1 MFLALS
7 SVRAKG
13 FAVAGRCGG
22 ASRCI
27 PIIRPM
33 NLLRVLATVSG
44 MTMVSRV
51 TGLVRENLMARIFGA
66 SVATDAFFVAF
77 RIPNLLRRLFA
88 EGAFSQAFVPIL
100 GEFKAQRPE
109 AETRALV
116 DHVATVLTW
125 SLIAVTV
132 IGIVGT
138 PVVVWLLAGG
148 LKADRCGL
156 PTTSVV
162 GDGSGNDGFGL
173 AVLLTRIMFPY
184 IALIGLVAGASAIL
198 NTWRRFAVPA
208 FTPVLLNLSFI
219 AASLFVAPR
228 VDPPVLALAIA
239 VVVGGIAQLAFQIP
253 ALIRV
258 GMLPR
263 LRFDVRAAL
272 ADAGVRRVLSQM
284 VPATFA
290 VSIAQISLIINTNIA
305 SRLACGSVSWITYAD
320 RLMEFPTALLGVAL
334 GTVLLPS
341 LSLANAEGRSDEV
354 SELLDWGMR
363 LSFLL
368 ALPSSLGLWL
378 LAEPLTATLFHY
390 GKFTA
395 VDVTATQH
403 AVTAYGVGLI
413 GLILVKILAPGFY
426 ARQDIR
432 TPVRIGVVVLIGTQ
446 LMNLAFVP
454 IFAHAGLALAIGL
467 GACLNAA
474 LLFTG
479 LRLRG
484 VYRPRAGWTAF
495 ALRLLFALIVLGV
508 FLHWAESRFAWI
520 PMRAEPGTRIAALG
534 GIVTGGAALYFAALF
549 IGGMRPRDFRRINAG
564 TASTS
569 RVTVTAGP

>member
-1 MFLALS
+1 
-7 SVRAKG
+7 
-13 FAVAGRCGG
+13 
-22 ASRCI
+22 
-27 PIIRPM
+27 M
-33 NLLRVLATVSG
+33 NLFRVLATVSG

-51 TGLVRENLMARIFGA
+51 TGLIRENLMARIFGA

-100 GEFKAQRPE
+100 GEFKSRRSE
-109 AETRALV
+109 GDTRALV

-125 SLIAVTV
+125 SLVAVTA
-132 IGIVGT
+132 IGLVAT
-138 PVVVWLLAGG
+138 PALVWLLAGG
-148 LKADRCGL
+148 LKNDRCAAPGV
-156 PTTSVV
+156 PM
-162 GDGSGNDGFGL
+162 GSDGFDL
-173 AVLLTRIMFPY
+173 AVLLTRVMFPY

-208 FTPVLLNLSFI
+208 FTPVLLNLCFI
-219 AASLFVAPR
+219 AFSVWVAPH
-228 VDPPVLALAIA
+228 VDPPVLALALGVI
-239 VVVGGIAQLAFQIP
+239 VGGIAQLAIQLP
-253 ALIRV
+253 ALARI

-263 LRFDVRAAL
+263 IGLNPFAAG
-272 ADAGVRRVLSQM
+272 ADPGVRRVLRQM
-284 VPATFA
+284 LPATFA

-341 LSLANAEGRSDEV
+341 LSLAHAEGRSDEV

-368 ALPSSLGLWL
+368 ALPSSLALWL
-378 LAEPLTATLFHY
+378 LSKPLTATLFHY

-395 VDVTATQH
+395 IDVVATER

-432 TPVRIGVVVLIGTQ
+432 TPVKIGVVVLIATQ
-446 LMNLAFVP
+446 LMNLVFVP
-454 IFAHAGLALAIGL
+454 YLAHAGLALAIGL
-467 GACLNAA
+467 GACVNAA
-474 LLFTG
+474 LLFIG
-479 LRLRG
+479 LQRRG
-484 VYRPRAGWTAF
+484 VYRARPGWPAF
-495 ALRLLFALIVLGV
+495 ALRLAAGLLALGV
-508 FLHWAESRFAWI
+508 FLAWFEARFDWI
-520 PMRAEPGTRIAALG
+520 AMAATPLLRVGLLG
-534 GIVTGGAALYFAALF
+534 ALVVGGSAIYFATLF
-549 IGGMRPRDFRRINAG
+549 AGGMRLRHLKRSGVGLA
-564 TASTS
+564 
-569 RVTVTAGP
+569 

>member
-1 MFLALS
+1 
-7 SVRAKG
+7 
-13 FAVAGRCGG
+13 
-22 ASRCI
+22 
-27 PIIRPM
+27 M

-66 SVATDAFFVAF
+66 SLATDAFFIAF

-109 AETRALV
+109 AETRALI

-125 SLIAVTV
+125 ALVAVTV

-138 PVVVWLLAGG
+138 PLVVWLLAGG

-156 PTTSVV
+156 ASTSGVV
-162 GDGSGNDGFGL
+162 DDGFDL

-184 IALIGLVAGASAIL
+184 IALIGLVAGASAVL

-219 AASLFVAPR
+219 GSSLFVAPH

-263 LRFDVRAAL
+263 VRLDVRAAL
-272 ADAGVRRVLSQM
+272 ADPGVRCVLRQM

-290 VSIAQISLIINTNIA
+290 VSIAQISLIINTNLA

-341 LSLANAEGRSDEV
+341 LSQANAAGRPEEV

-395 VDVTATQH
+395 LDVTATQH

-432 TPVRIGVVVLIGTQ
+432 TPVKIGVVVLIGTQ

-454 IFAHAGLALAIGL
+454 VFAHAGLALAIGL
-467 GACLNAA
+467 GACLNAT
-474 LLFTG
+474 LLFVG
-479 LRLRG
+479 LRKRG
-484 VYRPRAGWTAF
+484 VYQPRAGWAKF
-495 ALRLLFALIVLGV
+495 ALRLLFALVVLGL
-508 FLHWAESRFAWI
+508 FLHACEGRFEWI
-520 PMRAEPGTRIAALG
+520 AMRAEPGRRIAALG
-534 GIVTGGAALYFAALF
+534 GIVLGGALLYFAALF
-549 IGGMRPRDFRRINAG
+549 IGGMRPRDFRRA
-564 TASTS
+564 AVVPST
-569 RVTVTAGP
+569 PIP

>member
-1 MFLALS
+1 
-7 SVRAKG
+7 
-13 FAVAGRCGG
+13 
-22 ASRCI
+22 
-27 PIIRPM
+27 M
-33 NLLRVLATVSG
+33 NLFRVLATVSG
-44 MTMVSRV
+44 MTMVSRI

-100 GEFKAQRPE
+100 GEFKAQRTSD
-109 AETRALV
+109 ETRQLV

-125 SLIAVTV
+125 ALVAVTL

-138 PVVVWLLAGG
+138 PLVVWLLAGG
-148 LKADRCGL
+148 LKNDRCSVPTANGL
-156 PTTSVV
+156 VD
-162 GDGSGNDGFGL
+162 DGSMNDGFAL
-173 AVLLTRIMFPY
+173 AVMLTRIMFPY

-219 AASLFVAPR
+219 FFSLAVAR
-228 VDPPVLALAIA
+228 HVDPPVLALALA
-239 VVVGGIAQLAFQIP
+239 VVVGGIAQLAFQVP

-263 LRFDVRAAL
+263 IRFDLRAAL
-272 ADAGVRRVLSQM
+272 ADPGVRRVLKQM
-284 VPATFA
+284 LPATFA

-334 GTVLLPS
+334 GTVLLPH
-341 LSLANAEGRSDEV
+341 LSNANAEGRTADV
-354 SELLDWGMR
+354 SAMLDWGIR

-395 VDVTATQH
+395 LDVTATQH

-432 TPVRIGVVVLIGTQ
+432 TPVKIGVVVLIGTQ
-446 LMNLAFVP
+446 AMNLVFVP
-454 IFAHAGLALAIGL
+454 MFAHAGLALAIGL

-474 LLFTG
+474 LLFAG
-479 LRLRG
+479 LRSRG
-484 VYRPRAGWTAF
+484 VYRPRAGWFAF
-495 ALRLLFALIVLGV
+495 AVRLAVALLVLGV
-508 FLHWAESRFAWI
+508 FLAWSEKQFAWI
-520 PMRAEPGTRIAALG
+520 AMRAEPGRRIAALG
-534 GIVTGGAALYFAALF
+534 GIVVGGAALYFAALYA
-549 IGGMRPRDFRRINAG
+549 GGLRLRDLRR
-564 TASTS
+564 TA
-569 RVTVTAGP
+569 